1 MVDEERLK
9 LMTRMASFEENEGK
23 KSIPV
28 CDFFRSD
35 YVGLHMILSAVYI
48 TIAFII
54 VMGVD
59 LFCGMESFLS
69 EFYKTDFVSFG
80 REMLQKYIIVLAVY
94 VLLSFVVYSYR
105 YTKARKSTR
114 TYQKALKRLSM
125 MYEKKK

>member
-28 CDFFRSD
+28 CEFFRSD

-48 TIAFII
+48 TIAFAIF
-54 VMGVD
+54 MGVSI
-59 LFCGMESFLS
+59 FCGMESYLS
-69 EFYKTDFVSFG
+69 EFYRMDFVAFG
-80 REMLQKYIIVLAVY
+80 KEILQRYIVVLGIY
-94 VLLSFVVYSYR
+94 VLVSFFVYSYR

-125 MYEKKK
+125 MYEKK

>member
-23 KSIPV
+23 KAIPV

-35 YVGLHMILSAVYI
+35 YVGIHVLLSAVYC
-48 TIAFII
+48 TAAFAII
-54 VMGVD
+54 VGVD
-59 LFCGMESFLS
+59 LFCGMETLLS

-80 REMLQKYIIVLAVY
+80 HEILQKYIVLLVVY